1 MKEHEEMLQDL
12 SFVPSFEEISVEI
25 DEGEVRDVEL
35 HDGSHLRIRKL
46 NRDYDPTSRLAAFT
60 ALEAAERNHEVLT
73 GVLYVNT
80 EKPNFLE
87 MLHLAEEPLAT
98 LPQAKVRPG
107 REALDEIMEELR

>member
-1 MKEHEEMLQDL
+1 
-12 SFVPSFEEISVEI
+12 
-25 DEGEVRDVEL
+25 
-35 HDGSHLRIRKL
+35 
-46 NRDYDPTSRLAAFT
+46 
-60 ALEAAERNHEVLT
+60 VLT

>member
-1 MKEHEEMLQDL
+1 MLQDL

-46 NRDYDPTSRLAAFT
+46 HRDYDPTSRLGALH
-60 ALEAAERNHEVLT
+60 ALEDAEKKHEVLT

-87 MLHLAEEPLAT
+87 MLHMAEEPLAT
-98 LPQAKVRPG
+98 LPQSKVRPPQA
-107 REALDEIMEELR
+107 ALDEIMEELR